1 MCSVFFLGLHQEHV
15 DDSYGWLNVKT
26 IFGDTRIMVNFETDS
41 IAETINRMGFS
52 MKRIKVFST
61 GGVVNSP
68 LRMWQGL
75 GAAGLVNGSTIVV
88 ATHIAGGGSRGQV
101 KKVQKDK
108 KSAKKDKKQSKKV
121 QDGSCP
127 KGERWVGQA
136 QHHHPQAV

>member
-61 GGVVNSP
+61 GGVVNPP

-88 ATHIAGGGSRGQV
+88 ATHIAGGGSKGV
-101 KKVQKDK
+101 KKRDGKQKDK
-108 KSAKKDKKQSKKV
+108 KKRGKKQDSK
-121 QDGSCP
+121 CL
-127 KGERWVGQA
+127 KGGLLGGRCMAPAFQRGL
-136 QHHHPQAV
+136 PP